1 MPEGAI
7 TFEGRWAKDSAVP
20 SLLPLRVRGLE
31 FKALG
36 VTIIDGIDMDI
47 ASGGC
52 TVIMGHNGAG
62 KSVLL
67 RLLHGLLKPS
77 AGTIRWAVD
86 LREAE
91 LRRRQ
96 AMVFQQP
103 VLLHRSVAANI
114 RYALKIAGFDRSEQQ
129 SRLQGTIEENGLG
142 DLIRRPARV
151 LSGGER
157 QRVALARALSIE
169 PEILFLDE
177 PTASLDPASTQAIEY
192 LIARAVNHGTKVVL
206 VTQNI
211 GQARRLGQDIVILH
225 KGRVVEHSPAARFL
239 DAPQSAHG
247 KAFIAGQLDI

>member
-96 AMVFQQP
+96 AMVF
-103 VLLHRSVAANI
+103 
-114 RYALKIAGFDRSEQQ
+114 
-129 SRLQGTIEENGLG
+129 
-142 DLIRRPARV
+142 
-151 LSGGER
+151 
-157 QRVALARALSIE
+157 
-169 PEILFLDE
+169 
-177 PTASLDPASTQAIEY
+177 
-192 LIARAVNHGTKVVL
+192 
-206 VTQNI
+206 
-211 GQARRLGQDIVILH
+211 
-225 KGRVVEHSPAARFL
+225 
-239 DAPQSAHG
+239 
-247 KAFIAGQLDI
+247 